1 MLKRLTAACLL
12 SFAGLGAAAQLPDSA
27 DMSAGGEFRRRI
39 DRHTSTKAYRMLF
52 VGTPLI
58 VGGVV
63 MQAYDSDFRRL
74 RNGYSRSFRHDY
86 DDWLQYA
93 PAGAMVALKA
103 CGVRG
108 RSSWGRMLVSDAF
121 SAGLMAIGVNSLK
134 YSCRVMRPDGSSR
147 NSFPSG
153 HTATAFMAATMLHK
167 EYGHRSP
174 WYSIGGYTVA
184 TVTGVTRQLNNR
196 HWMSDIMV
204 GAGIGILATELGY
217 FLADLIFKE
226 KGLNVTETYSVYDRC
241 RRPSFLGFSLGFS
254 TVPGSYTPYPGMHM
268 QFLSGPAVSV
278 QGAWFATPY
287 WGFGGRMSCTNLRV
301 KVNGVAQNDNLECAS
316 MYAGPYFSTPFRC
329 GGSWAPNC
337 SEGARSTN
345 RAARI
350 SAGWKDAPD
359 SPSEPGFR
367 PLTSPRKTSA
377 CASRP
382 ITTSHLPWCVRR
394 ANGFTSSPSAWRSAR
409 YSETQRADPQ
419 VRPLRFLSG
428 PLQERFPLRGAAQ
441 PPGRD
446 AVLHRSRDRH
456 PGIDRDDAV
465 LQRAEPQ
472 FPLRHFFN
480 RIAAVPRRTVGI
492 GPRKH
497 LPGRRIADKGVGPG
511 EPGVPERP
519 DTLVK
524 GECPVFAE
532 LQVNRSGQGRT
543 VLPAGQHPAV
553 VVRLVLTAAL
563 VSAAA
568 DSQQS
573 RGRHGK
579 KAQSDFH
586 TQGRPAPGFRKDGL
600 QI

>member
-184 TVTGVTRQLNNR
+184 TITGVTRQLNNR

-301 KVNGVAQNDNLECAS
+301 KVNGVVQNDNLECAS
-316 MYAGPYFSTPFRC
+316 MYAGPIFPTPFRC

-553 VVRLVLTAAL
+553 VVRLVLTAL

-568 DSQQS
+568 DNQQS

>member
-184 TVTGVTRQLNNR
+184 TITGVTRQLNNR

-316 MYAGPYFSTPFRC
+316 MYAGPYSTPFRC

-409 YSETQRADPQ
+409 YSETQRADPW

-428 PLQERFPLRGAAQ
+428 PLQERLPLRGAAQ

-553 VVRLVLTAAL
+553 VVRLVLTAL

-568 DSQQS
+568 DNQQS

>member
-278 QGAWFATPY
+278 QGAWFAMPY

-316 MYAGPYFSTPFRC
+316 MYAGPYFSHPFSMRWLVGAKLL
-329 GGSWAPNC
+329 GGCEIYKPC
-337 SEGARSTN
+337 RT
-345 RAARI
+345 
-350 SAGWKDAPD
+350 D
-359 SPSEPGFR
+359 FR
-367 PLTSPRKTSA
+367 RLE
-377 CASRP
+377 
-382 ITTSHLPWCVRR
+382 RR
-394 ANGFTSSPSAWRSAR
+394 AGFSFGTG
-409 YSETQRADPQ
+409 
-419 VRPLRFLSG
+419 LSTTY
-428 PLQERFPLRGAAQ
+428 LA
-441 PPGRD
+441 
-446 AVLHRSRDRH
+446 
-456 PGIDRDDAV
+456 
-465 LQRAEPQ
+465 
-472 FPLRHFFN
+472 
-480 RIAAVPRRTVGI
+480 T
-492 GPRKH
+492 
-497 LPGRRIADKGVGPG
+497 
-511 EPGVPERP
+511 
-519 DTLVK
+519 
-524 GECPVFAE
+524 
-532 LQVNRSGQGRT
+532 
-543 VLPAGQHPAV
+543 
-553 VVRLVLTAAL
+553 
-563 VSAAA
+563 
-568 DSQQS
+568 
-573 RGRHGK
+573 
-579 KAQSDFH
+579 
-586 TQGRPAPGFRKDGL
+586 
-600 QI
+600 